1 MARTRRGEWQEPER
15 ENGKS
20 QKGRMARARKGEW
33 QEPER
38 KRIEIGRENGRA
50 DRDLSKGV

>member
-1 MARTRRGEWQEPER
+1 MTGVE
-15 ENGKS
+15 KVT
-20 QKGRMARARKGEW
+20 RARKGEW

-50 DRDLSKGV
+50 DGDLSKGV